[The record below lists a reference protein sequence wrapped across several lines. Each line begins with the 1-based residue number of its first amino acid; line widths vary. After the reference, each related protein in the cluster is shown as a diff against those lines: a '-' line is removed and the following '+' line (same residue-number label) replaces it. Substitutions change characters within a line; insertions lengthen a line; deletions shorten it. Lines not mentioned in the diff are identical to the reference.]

1 MSIGFCSICSTMHH
15 MEEVEHRICHNCG
28 EAKVLSIEEA
38 CDIIND
44 YDQLVTDYQDLLNS
58 LNSDAD
64 DDSWWPED
72 IEELASSKNRQTE
85 FYD

>member
-1 MSIGFCSICSTMHH
+1 MSTVFVII
-15 MEEVEHRICHNCG
+15 G

-44 YDQLVTDYQDLLNS
+44 YDKLIVDYQELLNT
-58 LNSDAD
+58 LDDN
-64 DDSWWPED
+64 DDSWWTED
-72 IEELASSKNRQTE
+72 IEELADPKNRQTE